1 MFYPIGQRAP
11 LDQRLYLGEI
21 FFVSRRFV
29 AMFVFMTVLVS
40 VVVVVLDE
48 LRFILLRAVSAL
60 EPEDGGEFV
69 RFGQQFGRLEIIVA
83 PFESERLPVLVGS
96 NRFQR
101 ELTRGGRSGPFALRI
116 GQLTP
121 ETE

>member
-21 FFVSRRFV
+21 LLVSRRFV
-29 AMFVFMTVLVS
+29 AMFAFMTVLVS
-40 VVVVVLDE
+40 VVMVVFAE
-48 LRFILLRAVSAL
+48 LRFIFLRAVSPL

-83 PFESERLPVLVGS
+83 PFDREALPALVRT
-96 NRFQR
+96 NRFHC
-101 ELTRGGRSGPFALRI
+101 GS
-116 GQLTP
+116 
-121 ETE
+121 